1 MKAAVAALKAALA
14 ALGFEAPLAALGLL
28 GLSLLSGCAH
38 DFLVCAGGTG
48 RQRRSGDA
56 LSDSADGA
64 AG

>member
-1 MKAAVAALKAALA
+1 MKAAVAAL
-14 ALGFEAPLAALGLL
+14 GFKLPSLRSGW

-38 DFLVCAGGTG
+38 DFLYVPVGTG